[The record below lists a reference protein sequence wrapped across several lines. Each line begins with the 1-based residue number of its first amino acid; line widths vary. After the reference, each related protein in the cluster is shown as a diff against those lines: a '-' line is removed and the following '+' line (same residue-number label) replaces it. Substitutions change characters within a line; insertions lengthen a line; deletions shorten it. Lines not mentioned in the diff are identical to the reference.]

1 MAAQILDFG
10 VRRGRWPAPHVCAD
24 CGSTRDACRGYP
36 NDVWY
41 CAPCVPPELR
51 FPHEAGYAAPAFADA
66 PDLPTIAAVPSPAQ
80 ADLLSGFAPA

>member
-1 MAAQILDFG
+1 MAAQVLDFG
-10 VRRGRWPAPHVCAD
+10 VRRGRWPAPHVCGA

-51 FPHEAGYAAPAFADA
+51 FPHEPGYAAPAVAAA
-66 PDLPTIAAVPSPAQ
+66 PELPAIVAVPPAQ

>member
-1 MAAQILDFG
+1 MAAPLTALG
-10 VRRGRWPAPHVCAD
+10 RRAVNPAPHVCAA

-51 FPHEAGYAAPAFADA
+51 FPHEPGYVAPTAMLAVS
-66 PDLPTIAAVPSPAQ
+66 PIAAVAAVAPQAR
-80 ADLLSGFAPA
+80 ADLFSGFTPA